1 MNKYRNKWL
10 IVFQVCSVVLLMMS
24 AAISA
29 SAETV
34 AAAGSGKEPQTG
46 RTDEVIPAPP
56 VPERIRVTAPGS
68 VPFFKGHGVGTQN
81 YICKPTSPTTFG
93 FVLFTPQATLF
104 TERDK
109 QLTTHFFSP
118 NPDEPNIDP
127 NVIGDRQIR
136 VTWEHSI
143 DTSTIWAALKVA
155 ATNATDPAFVAKD
168 AVAWLLLDVVGY
180 RNGPTGG
187 DTLKPGSDHG
197 FVQRVNT
204 VGGLA
209 PSTGCSSSS
218 DVGHQAF
225 VPYEADYFFFTP
237 GN

>member
-1 MNKYRNKWL
+1 MNKYRSKGL
-10 IVFQVCSVVLLMMS
+10 IVFQVCSVALLMMS

-34 AAAGSGKEPQTG
+34 APAGSGKEPQTK
-46 RTDEVIPAPP
+46 RSDEVIPAPP

-187 DTLKPGSDHG
+187 DTLKPGDHG

-209 PSTGCSSSS
+209 PSTGCSSTS

>member
-1 MNKYRNKWL
+1 MKKL
-10 IVFQVCSVVLLMMS
+10 FQVYSVVSLVLF
-24 AAISA
+24 AAVSV
-29 SAETV
+29 SAETPAPTV
-34 AAAGSGKEPQTG
+34 SGQATV
-46 RTDEVIPAPP
+46 RQADEVIAPPP

-81 YICKPTSPTTFG
+81 YICRPTGATTFG

-104 TERDK
+104 TGKGKE
-109 QLTTHFFSP
+109 LITHFFSP
-118 NPDEPNIDP
+118 NPDEANVDP

-143 DTSTIWAALKVA
+143 DTSTIWAKLEVA
-155 ATNATDPAFVAKD
+155 ATNATDPDFVAKD

-187 DTLKPGSDHG
+187 NTLQPGDHG
-197 FVQRVNT
+197 FVQRINT

-209 PSTGCSSSS
+209 PSTGCSTAS

>member
-1 MNKYRNKWL
+1 MKKYRSKFL
-10 IVFQVCSVVLLMMS
+10 IAFQIYSVVSLMLF
-24 AAISA
+24 
-29 SAETV
+29 
-34 AAAGSGKEPQTG
+34 AAGSANAQTLAAAAQG
-46 RTDEVIPAPP
+46 QEIRRDATEVIPVPP
-56 VPERIRVTAPGS
+56 VPDRIRVTAPGS

-81 YICKPTSPTTFG
+81 YICKPTGATTFG

-104 TERDK
+104 TDRGKE
-109 QLTTHFFSP
+109 LITHFFSP
-118 NPDEPNIDP
+118 NPDEANVDP

-143 DTSTIWAALKVA
+143 DTSTIWAKLEVA

-187 DTLKPGSDHG
+187 NTLQPGEHG
-197 FVQRVNT
+197 FVQRINT

-209 PSTGCSSSS
+209 PSTGCSSTG

-225 VPYEADYFFFTP
+225 VPYEADYFFFTA